1 MDCVSSVVIINRG
14 HKTVILFPGRT
25 HLYSKPKTLGSRS
38 ENYCWR
44 LTSLRYSGSTR
55 TVFEHQSNPDPWVP
69 SRAMLWW
76 TKLLHTEFI
85 GYSQV
90 LSPAG
95 NSDSYSRPWREGHW
109 SSDRRVRTGMMVTSS
124 LIIKVG
130 PMPFSQSTRYDYSVI
145 WDIFFI
151 ITDIMTSEFKIV
163 QVMKKK
169 SFSF

>member
-1 MDCVSSVVIINRG
+1 MDCISSVLIINRG
-14 HKTVILFPGRT
+14 HNTVILCPGRT
-25 HLYSKPKTLGSRS
+25 HLYTKPKTLGSRS

-69 SRAMLWW
+69 ARAMLWSA
-76 TKLLHTEFI
+76 KLLHTGFI

-109 SSDRRVRTGMMVTSS
+109 SSDRRVRAGMMVINS

-130 PMPFSQSTRYDYSVI
+130 CLFPRSTRYDYSVI

-151 ITDIMTSEFKIV
+151 ITDVMTSEFKIG